1 MLVACS
7 HFCSVLERLTG
18 ISASSREK
26 DLQIARNLFSGP
38 HFSELLQIR
47 LLVLRIYVALPH
59 LLSRGRKAAEVALGL
74 FVTTTELPLW
84 NASAVDE
91 SSSFNCTFDTAC
103 HWLSVGGTADHWK
116 LAKGEPDQLLWL
128 TATGTTQLPK
138 EPFALIEVRGQAADQ
153 LSSDLIHCQDVSTT
167 LSFTYWAIGEADL
180 EICLT
185 DPEGR
190 KLNCTGMLHAQT
202 MPGKVSLKI
211 PPMER
216 PFRVSISANTGNGLI
231 ALDDIK
237 YGPLGCTQQYIESPE
252 TTSVA
257 DLVFPWTETSVLSS
271 TEISSTTPTSS
282 STRPLKAISESQS
295 NTAGSTAGPPFDL
308 LIIGNKTQPLFDRR
322 RGRILSDVSKL
333 LCDFNNE
340 FPCLWG
346 ADSGRWALIQKG
358 AIPSMESSQRV
369 LPTFPAAVVLQGDA
383 VFASDPLKCQ
393 TGTGKLLFRHWSNG
407 PTSIQ
412 VCAMLYGL
420 NNAKIDCV
428 MPSPQEHSQDDATLL
443 MFDLLKNIDEP
454 FTLNIIPQWE
464 PSSRNRYLVIDEI
477 AYIGKCDTDKT
488 SMVTSIVENK
498 STMDPPIITA
508 ATQSSLTS
516 TTFAHT
522 PSTDIATHLPPHIPW
537 PIASPLGSYLSAQRR
552 KYTVIR
558 TMSPAVR
565 TNVIG
570 SNTHYPRIHRLITT
584 KFPKR
589 VAASHTTKAID
600 YCPLLNCNFEENAC
614 NYLNHGLT
622 TAPWTLRNRGYGY
635 PLKKSND
642 IRQSTTSGQFVS
654 AVLSSQEFAILESPK
669 LDATQRAIV
678 FSFQFF
684 RPSFSVAFRFCVST
698 RHSVPYLTSAQ
709 FTRCP
714 LILRASS
721 ATASSVQKWNTIRVQ
736 LPPGT
741 TQFFL
746 VAHNMD
752 RSVERLAVGIDNIQ
766 VAACKAHIDRVENQ
780 ENFNVIE

>member
-1 MLVACS
+1 LRNERITILT
-7 HFCSVLERLTG
+7 SVTN
-18 ISASSREK
+18 I
-26 DLQIARNLFSGP
+26 
-38 HFSELLQIR
+38 
-47 LLVLRIYVALPH
+47 
-59 LLSRGRKAAEVALGL
+59 VALGL
-74 FVTTTELPLW
+74 FVTTTELPLR
-84 NASAVDE
+84 NASTGHD

-128 TATGTTQLPK
+128 TATGTMQLP
-138 EPFALIEVRGQAADQ
+138 EAPFALIEIRGQQADQ
-153 LSSDLIHCQDVSTT
+153 LASDLIQCQDVSST

-185 DPEGR
+185 DPEG
-190 KLNCTGMLHAQT
+190 KKFKCTGMLHAKT

-211 PPMER
+211 PPTER
-216 PFRVSISANTGNGLI
+216 PFRVSISANTANGLI

-237 YGPLGCTQQYIESPE
+237 YDPLACTQQYTDSPE

-257 DLVFPWTETSVLSS
+257 DLVFPWTETAVLSS
-271 TEISSTTPTSS
+271 TEVTWTTPNSS
-282 STRPLKAISESQS
+282 SASLLKAISESQS
-295 NTAGSTAGPPFDL
+295 NTTGNTTEPPFDL
-308 LIIGNKTQPLFDRR
+308 LIIGNKTKPLFDRR

-383 VFASDPLKCQ
+383 MFVSDPLKCQ

-412 VCAMLYGL
+412 ACAMLYGL
-420 NNAKIDCV
+420 NNAKIECV
-428 MPSPQEHSQDDATLL
+428 MPSPQEHNQDDATLL

-454 FTLNIIPQWE
+454 FTLNIIPQWD

-477 AYIGKCDTDKT
+477 AYIGKCDSSKTDMMT
-488 SMVTSIVENK
+488 NIVENK
-498 STMDPPIITA
+498 STMGPSIISTT
-508 ATQSSLTS
+508 TQSSLAA
-516 TTFAHT
+516 TTFAHI
-522 PSTDIATHLPPHIPW
+522 PSTDIATHLPPHVPW
-537 PIASPLGSYLSAQRR
+537 PIISPLGPYLSAQRR

-558 TMSPAVR
+558 TISPAVH

-570 SNTHYPRIHRLITT
+570 SNTHSPRNHRLTT
-584 KFPKR
+584 TTFPKR
-589 VAASHTTKAID
+589 IIASPTTKAID
-600 YCPLLNCNFEENAC
+600 YCALLNCNFEENSC

-622 TAPWTLRNRGYGY
+622 IAPWTLRNRGYGY
-635 PLKKSND
+635 PLKKPND
-642 IRQSTTSGQFVS
+642 IRQSATSGQFVS
-654 AVLSSQEFAILESPK
+654 TVLSSQESAILESPN
-669 LDATQRAIV
+669 LEATQGALIL
-678 FSFQFF
+678 SFQFF
-684 RPSFSVAFRFCVST
+684 RPSFSIAFRFCVST
-698 RHSVPYLTSAQ
+698 RHSVPYLTSAE
-709 FTRCP
+709 FLRCP

-721 ATASSVQKWNTIRVQ
+721 GTASSVQKWNTIRVQ

-746 VAHNMD
+746 VAHNVD
-752 RSVERLAVGIDNIQ
+752 RSVERLAVGVDNIR
-766 VAACKAHIDRVENQ
+766 VAACKPHTDRVESRR
-780 ENFNVIE
+780 NFNVIE